1 MFQFT
6 TASDPSVKEEAKK
19 AFGKGGLT
27 TCNDDAAFEASLNG
41 ITSAASFTRCPAQV
55 RSYFEQKVV
64 PLLKCNVEAGRN
76 GWTNNACES
85 VNHVLKQRLKWQPKL
100 VPDLVE
106 ELRKLVRSQYNEA
119 DRALFSQGMFNCL

>member
-1 MFQFT
+1 MFQFA
-6 TASDPSVKEEAKK
+6 TASDPSVKEVAKK

-41 ITSAASFTRCPAQV
+41 ITSATSFTRCPAQV

-64 PLLKCNVEAGRN
+64 PLLKRNVEAGRN

-106 ELRKLVRSQYNEA
+106 DLRKLVRSQYNEA